1 MNKKILLLTCFCM
14 AWLFSNG
21 EPITR
26 QQALKNAVAFQEEM
40 QVHKRLVAVSDE
52 KKLAPRKGKT
62 TQDTD
67 AYYVFNREND
77 EGFIIVSGDDKTIPV
92 LGYCDKGSFD
102 YQKIPENMKNWLLRY
117 ENQITAIQKN
127 PRLAISMA
135 NVKKHPS
142 VPTLMSTLWDQSAPY
157 NNKCPIYFD
166 MGRSVTG
173 CVATAM
179 AQIMYYHRD
188 KSTDKTLEEIPAYDT
203 SSSHA
208 TYGKLHVEG
217 IPKGSKIDWDNMLG
231 YYEGYEPVVNQNA
244 VANLMLYCGV
254 SVKMDYNPNGS
265 GAASAY
271 VAEALPKYFGYKST
285 TKYERED
292 DYSLEQWDELIYN
305 ELANRRP
312 VYLAGGG
319 HAFVCDGY
327 DGIHYYHINWGWGG
341 RYDGH
346 FLLTNLSPG
355 DGSNYNE
362 YVEAVIGMEPDNY
375 MDKNIHF
382 ENIAVEQLCVKNWDE
397 NKDGKFSYAEAAN
410 VKDIE
415 TVFKGQPLYYF
426 SELRYFTGITQIPDD
441 AFNGCER
448 LYDIV
453 LPEQIKAIGNRAFKD
468 CNLFSL
474 LIPSSVTSI
483 GKEAFQ
489 NCQYL
494 EDITI
499 PPSITTIHP
508 NTFDNCTG
516 FITINIPGSI
526 TSIGSKA
533 FRNCENVTTV
543 TVNTNNPA
551 DISMGNGV
559 FEGMNVANA
568 TLFVPQGG
576 KALFSQANQWK
587 EFGTINEY
595 RLQPKGE
602 FAPVVDGHRYYIY
615 NVGTGKYLNEDSSY
629 SLIVNNTPLEFT
641 IFKDEEFGPDNYY
654 MYTDAGAY
662 YSGRVCRSIRFDS
675 EGNSWDD
682 CSILPVEG
690 PYTIWHFESIGNN
703 QYTIQIPQELHD
715 YAKFKYFGVGFNE
728 EDQQGTT
735 TDEVNSNVPYVTN
748 PDNCH
753 WAFIEIG
760 EAHDIYFAAQQL
772 ENLLGIA
779 KARNVE
785 RQKEQAIFDNMS
797 SNMDELQKA
806 QKSLRKKLDFIHF
819 ADSHLQIIGTK
830 RWDEDKN
837 GELSFTEA
845 AKLQYLYPS
854 LMGSSIKT
862 FDELQ
867 YFTGL
872 SSIESSFFSE
882 CAELT
887 SVQLPNTIS
896 SLGSDVFSGRE
907 SLEEIE
913 LPEYVTSIGGYCFF
927 NCKSLKKVSI
937 ANPNPATITFDD
949 EGTFYGVNLKDATLY
964 VPIGSKELYATAP
977 VWKEFGKIEEMRTK
991 KTPPFSPLQT
1001 DEWVYIYQI
1010 GSQKYLTKGEA
1021 YRTQAVVGSNKM
1033 RYQIKR
1039 NNTTEKDLYYLYSD
1053 QTGYENQILFRTLS
1067 DQNIGLGIRTC
1078 FVDGILSPDA
1088 YWHVESVGD
1097 NLYTFQVPANNSYY
1111 IADQYLGVNPNHP
1124 TGYGYEGYQTS
1135 ALFWDVPYQNNES
1148 SCQWAFI
1155 KVSDYE
1161 AIEKDFSRYGELKE
1175 LLKKAHQKDIDVE
1188 EEQAVYDNIYSAD
1201 EEIIN
1206 AIASVRK
1213 KMKFITFNDDAIKV
1227 KCMQKWDEDLDDEIS
1242 FDEVS
1247 GIEDIGDYFH
1257 NTNMM
1262 SFDELQYFTSL
1273 KSIPDNAFNNCT
1285 YITSIY
1291 IPANI
1296 KKIGKNAFSSC
1307 TRLRYLAVLNPNPEE
1322 IDANGCGLL
1331 SAATVFVPKEA
1342 VEAYQNDS
1350 YWKRFTIKEYTG
1362 KPVVQCEDDS
1372 RMYGRKNP
1380 NLKYTV
1386 EGAPIN
1392 GIPNVECN
1400 ADEFT
1405 PVGKYPIEVTPGT
1418 ITTFGVK
1425 YIPAITTVTP
1435 YSVTATAQSYT
1446 RYYGEPNPVFK
1457 ATYRTFRN
1465 KEEASDV
1472 LTKEPTFEC
1481 DATPSSPVGE
1491 YEIRISGAE
1500 AQNYIFTY
1508 VNGTLTVIDNPNAI
1522 KGVMA
1527 DEDGNA
1533 TIYDLQGRKVQ
1544 DSKDS
1549 TPTTLQKGI
1558 YIINGKKV
1566 VRK

>member
-14 AWLFSNG
+14 AWLFGNG

-92 LGYCDKGSFD
+92 LGYSDKGSFD
-102 YQKIPENMKNWLLRY
+102 YQQIPENMKNWLLKY
-117 ENQITAIQKN
+117 EKQITAIQKN
-127 PRLAISMA
+127 PRLALSMA

-142 VPTLMSTLWDQSAPY
+142 IPTLMSTQWDQSAPY

-166 MGRSVTG
+166 MGRAITG

-203 SSSHA
+203 RSSHA

-217 IPKGSKIDWDNMLG
+217 IPKGSKIDWDNMLD
-231 YYEGYEPVVNQNA
+231 YYEGYEPLVNQNA

-254 SVKMDYNPNGS
+254 SLKMDYNPSGS
-265 GAASAY
+265 GAYSAY
-271 VAEALPKYFGYKST
+271 IPEALTTYFGYKT
-285 TKYERED
+285 TAKYVLESE
-292 DYSLEQWDELIYN
+292 YSLEQWDEMIYN

-327 DGIHYYHINWGWGG
+327 DGFHYYHINWGWGG

-355 DGSNYNE
+355 DGRNFNE
-362 YVEAVIGMEPDNY
+362 GGDAVIGMEPDNY
-375 MDKNIHF
+375 MNKNILF
-382 ENIAVEQLCVKNWDE
+382 NDIAVEDLCVKNWDE
-397 NKDGKFSYAEAAN
+397 NKDGKLSYAEAAN
-410 VKDIE
+410 VKDIA
-415 TVFKGQPLYYF
+415 TVFKGKLFNKF
-426 SELRYFTGITQIPDD
+426 SELRYFTGITKIPDD
-441 AFNGCER
+441 AFNGCED
-448 LYDIV
+448 LYDIA
-453 LPEQIKAIGNRAFKD
+453 LPEQIEAIGNRAFKD
-468 CNLFSL
+468 CFLFSL
-474 LIPSSVTSI
+474 LIPSSVKSI

-489 NCQYL
+489 NCRYL
-494 EDITI
+494 GDITI
-499 PPSITTIHP
+499 PSSITTIHP

-516 FITINIPGSI
+516 FLTINIPESV
-526 TSIGSKA
+526 TSIGSQA

-551 DISMGNGV
+551 NISMGNGV
-559 FEGMNVANA
+559 FEGMNFANA
-568 TLFVPQGG
+568 TLIVPKDG
-576 KALFSQANQWK
+576 KTLFSQANQWK

-595 RLQPKGE
+595 RKLPKEE
-602 FAPVVDGHRYYIY
+602 FAPVADGHRYYIY
-615 NVGTGKYLNEDSSY
+615 NVGTGKYLGEDINYRLYVS
-629 SLIVNNTPLEFT
+629 NTPVEFT
-641 IFKDEEFGPDNYY
+641 IYKDEEFGPDNYY
-654 MYTDAGAY
+654 MHSEDVNSYG
-662 YSGRVCRSIRFDS
+662 GRVCRSIWIDS
-675 EGNSWDD
+675 EGNSSDE
-682 CSILPVEG
+682 CSLTPVDT
-690 PYTIWHFESIGNN
+690 PSTIWHFESIGNN
-703 QYTIQIPQELHD
+703 QYTIQIPQELEG
-715 YAKFKYFGVGFNE
+715 YSRFKYFGVGFNE
-728 EDQQGTT
+728 EDQQGIA
-735 TDEVNSNVPYVTN
+735 TDKVNSNVPYVTN

-753 WAFIEIG
+753 WAFIEVG

-772 ENLLGIA
+772 ENLLSIA
-779 KARNVE
+779 KARNIDRE
-785 RQKEQAIFDNMS
+785 KEQAIFDNMS
-797 SNMDELQKA
+797 SNLDELQKA

-819 ADSHLQIIGTK
+819 ADELLRKMAPK
-830 RWDEDKN
+830 RWDTNKDGEVSISEAKN
-837 GELSFTEA
+837 RP
-845 AKLQYLYPS
+845 YLGNQFF
-854 LMGSSIKT
+854 GSTITS
-862 FDELQ
+862 FDELK
-867 YFTGL
+867 YFTGI
-872 SSIESSFFSE
+872 SSIYSSFFSQ
-882 CAELT
+882 CQYLA
-887 SVQLPNTIS
+887 SIQLPSTIS
-896 SLGSDVFSGRE
+896 TLEDAVFSHCV
-907 SLEEIE
+907 SLKEIE
-913 LPEYVTSIGGYCFF
+913 LPEHITEIGSFCFAE
-927 NCKSLKKVSI
+927 CSSLRTFSI
-937 ANPNPATITFDD
+937 ANPDPSTITLGEEIFWN
-949 EGTFYGVNLKDATLY
+949 VNIQDATLY
-964 VPIGSKELYATAP
+964 VPIGSKELYANAP

-991 KTPPFSPLQT
+991 KAPPFSPLQT

-1010 GSQKYLTKGEA
+1010 GSKKFLTKGEA
-1021 YRTQAVVGSNKM
+1021 YGTQAVVGATKM
-1033 RYQIKR
+1033 RYQLKR
-1039 NNTTEKDLYYLYSD
+1039 DNTMGKDLYYLYSD
-1053 QTGYENQILFRTLS
+1053 QTGYDNQILFRTVS
-1067 DQNIGLGIRTC
+1067 DQYVGLGIRTC
-1078 FVDGILSPDA
+1078 FVDGTLSPDA

-1097 NLYTFQVPANNSYY
+1097 NLYTFQVPSTNNYY
-1111 IADQYLGVNPNHP
+1111 IADQYMGVNPNHP

-1135 ALFWDVPYQNNES
+1135 AIFWDVPYQNNES

-1161 AIEKDFSRYGELKE
+1161 AIEKDFSRYDELKE
-1175 LLKKAHQKDIDVE
+1175 LLKKAHEKDIDVA

-1206 AIASVRK
+1206 AIVSVRK
-1213 KMKFITFNDDAIKV
+1213 KMKYITFNDDAIKV
-1227 KCMQKWDEDLDDEIS
+1227 KCTKKWDEDGDEEIS
-1242 FDEVS
+1242 FDEVA

-1273 KSIPDNAFNNCT
+1273 QSIPENAFSNCT

-1307 TRLRYLAVLNPNPEE
+1307 TKLKYVAVLNPNPQE

-1331 SAATVFVPKEA
+1331 SSATVFVPKEA

-1362 KPVVQCEDDS
+1362 MPVVQCVDDS
-1372 RMYGRKNP
+1372 RMYGRKNA
-1380 NLKYTV
+1380 NLKYSV

-1392 GIPNVECN
+1392 GVPNVECN
-1400 ADEFT
+1400 ADEFS
-1405 PVGKYPIEVTPGT
+1405 PVGTYPIEVTPGT

-1425 YIPAITTVTP
+1425 YIPAIMTVTP
-1435 YSVTATAQSYT
+1435 YSVTATALSYT

-1500 AQNYIFTY
+1500 AQNYIFKY

-1522 KGVMA
+1522 KGVTA
-1527 DEDGNA
+1527 DEEGSA